1 MSICVIFIDYVS
13 RATFFLVS
21 HKGFP
26 KAQNVVDLMAEF
38 TAVRGQIPK
47 FPDPEEVDKRW
58 NREKI
63 EKFLKGLKV
72 VYQIPDPKYPIKR
85 TYRLNG
91 LGPKASVHKFN
102 CAKENEAENIKTI
115 AEYFADKKNYVL
127 RHPDLPCLWAGAM
140 TRVEKIYL
148 PAEVRKQFYICYN

>member
-1 MSICVIFIDYVS
+1 MCNIYCIS
-13 RATFFLVS
+13 TFFLVS

-26 KAQNVVDLMAEF
+26 KPQNVVDLMREF
-38 TAVRGQIPK
+38 TAVRGQIPQI
-47 FPDPEEVDKRW
+47 PDPEEVNNRW

-72 VYQIPDPKYPIKR
+72 TYQIPGPSHSTKR

-102 CAKENEAENIKTI
+102 CAKEGEKEDIQTVV
-115 AEYFADKKNYVL
+115 EYFAKRKGYVL

-140 TRVEKIYL
+140 DRKEKIYL